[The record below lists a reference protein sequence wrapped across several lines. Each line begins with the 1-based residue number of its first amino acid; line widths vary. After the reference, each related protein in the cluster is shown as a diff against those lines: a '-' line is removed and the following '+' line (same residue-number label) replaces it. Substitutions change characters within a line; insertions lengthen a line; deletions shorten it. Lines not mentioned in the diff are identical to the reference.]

1 MPDLAIVGAGIM
13 GANHGRVASTLA
25 GVRLSAVC
33 DTDADRA
40 KALAHGTDALV
51 TTDLDEA
58 IEAADAV
65 VLATPSHTHGAL
77 GERIL
82 KSGRDLL
89 VEKPIATGIADAE
102 RLIAAAAAHNRILMV
117 GHVERFNPAVVEL
130 RRLVTE
136 PLALE
141 ITRVGPFYARNL
153 ADVVLDLMI
162 HDIDLARA
170 IVGGEIVEQQAMGRP
185 VLTGEPDFA
194 NALLRF
200 DNGVLANITASRVS
214 QSKIRRITLTQRD
227 NAVVAD
233 LLRQQ
238 IEVHRIEHSEFLTD
252 GGVRYRQSGLV
263 EIPYLA
269 EHGEPLMHELRHF
282 VECVR
287 ERREPAVSGPD
298 GLAALRVC
306 LQIVAAIRA
315 SAGVR

>member
-13 GANHGRVASTLA
+13 GASHGRVARTLP
-25 GVRLSAVC
+25 GVRLAAVC
-33 DTDADRA
+33 DTDHERA
-40 KALAHGTDALV
+40 KALAHGTDAV
-51 TTDLDEA
+51 ITADLDEA
-58 IEAADAV
+58 LEAADAV
-65 VLATPSHTHGAL
+65 ILATPSHTHGAL
-77 GERIL
+77 GEHIL

-89 VEKPIATGIADAE
+89 VEKPIATEIADAE
-102 RLIAAAAAHNRILMV
+102 RLIDAAAENDRILMV

-170 IVGGEIVEQQAMGRP
+170 IVGGEIVEQHAMGRP
-185 VLTGEPDFA
+185 VLTEEPDFA
-194 NALLRF
+194 NALLGF

-227 NAVVAD
+227 NVVVAD

-287 ERREPAVSGPD
+287 ERRQPSVSGAD
-298 GLAALRVC
+298 GLASLRVC
-306 LQIVAAIRA
+306 LQIVAGIRD

>member
-13 GANHGRVASTLA
+13 GANHGRVARTLP
-25 GVRLSAVC
+25 GVRLAAVC
-33 DTDADRA
+33 DPDPERA
-40 KALAHGTDALV
+40 TAVAHGTGAVV
-51 TTDLDEA
+51 TADLDEA
-58 IEAADAV
+58 LAACDAV
-65 VLATPSHTHGAL
+65 VLAVPSHLHGVL
-77 GERIL
+77 GEHVL
-82 KSGRDLL
+82 KAGKDLL
-89 VEKPIATGIADAE
+89 VEKPMATELADAE
-102 RLIAAAAAHNRILMV
+102 RLIDAAATYDRILMV

-136 PLALE
+136 PLALDFS
-141 ITRVGPFYARNL
+141 RVGPFYARNL

-170 IVGGEIVEQQAMGRP
+170 IVGAEIVEQHAMARA
-185 VLTGEPDFA
+185 VRTNEPDLA
-194 NALLRF
+194 CALLRF
-200 DNGVLANITASRVS
+200 DNGVVANLTASRVS
-214 QSKIRRITLTQRD
+214 QNKIRRITLTQRD

-238 IEVHRIEHSEFLTD
+238 VEVHRIEHSEFLAD

-282 VECVR
+282 TGCVQRR
-287 ERREPAVSGPD
+287 ERPAVTGED

-306 LQIVAAIRA
+306 LAIRD
-315 SAGVR
+315 SVTGG

>member
-1 MPDLAIVGAGIM
+1 MLNLAIVGAGIM
-13 GANHGRVASTLA
+13 GANHGRVARTLA
-25 GVRLSAVC
+25 GVQLSAVC
-33 DTDADRA
+33 DADTVRA

-51 TTDLDEA
+51 TAELDEA
-58 IEAADAV
+58 IATADAV
-65 VLATPSHTHGAL
+65 ILATPSHTHAQL
-77 GERIL
+77 GEHIL

-89 VEKPIATGIADAE
+89 VEKPIATEVADAE
-102 RLIAAAAAHNRILMV
+102 RLIDMAAAHDRILMV
-117 GHVERFNPAVVEL
+117 GHVERFNPAVIEL
-130 RRLVTE
+130 RQLVTE

-170 IVGGEIVEQQAMGRP
+170 IVGAEIVEQQAMGRL
-185 VLTGEPDFA
+185 VLTDEADYA
-194 NALLRF
+194 SALLRF

-227 NAVVAD
+227 NVVVAD

-238 IEVHRIEHSEFLTD
+238 VEVHRIEHSEFLSD

-263 EIPYLA
+263 EIPYLS

-287 ERREPAVSGPD
+287 ERREPAVSGRD
-298 GLAALRVC
+298 GLASLRVC
-306 LQIVAAIRA
+306 LEIVAAIRDA
-315 SAGVR
+315 SGVR